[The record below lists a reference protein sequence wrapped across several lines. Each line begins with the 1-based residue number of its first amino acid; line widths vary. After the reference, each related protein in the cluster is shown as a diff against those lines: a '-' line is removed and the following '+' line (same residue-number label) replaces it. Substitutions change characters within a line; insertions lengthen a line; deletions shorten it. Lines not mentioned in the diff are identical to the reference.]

1 MKTKATSGSY
11 FLRLN
16 TQNIRSLHCFF
27 IVACSVFV
35 SVIPNI
41 SSAQSC
47 EVVETVR
54 LGSKKNPRSKTFDNM
69 SAITSVELVSYGN
82 NGRTCGTGD
91 YYAVQNR
98 LNTKANCKANFKVT
112 GVAVDCTASVVN
124 SIAQTPL
131 FLSQQSQSKP
141 NVMFLLDDSGSMHF
155 EIMPDQNVFFT
166 KTNGAVAY
174 LFPRAEGVYGSGDYT
189 NNVASV
195 EANAYNAITR
205 SPQQNSIYYNPATT
219 YDPWVKHDG
228 TFYPD
233 SSLTCALHNPEKIGT
248 GADRCRDL
256 TATNSNYK
264 QNNWRTCNSSGTC
277 TTINYS
283 TSDTNYTN
291 KSFWPATY
299 FWYTGTDPW
308 NYSNY
313 TRQEIKST
321 TVTYSGH
328 GRTSRDDCERAS
340 EGICTYQEEIQNFA
354 NWYTYYRSRIL
365 AARAGIGYAFSQQ
378 GSDMR
383 VGFGTINQSSHDV
396 DGVNT
401 TVIDKGVRPFAGSAR
416 ESFYSSLYT
425 RNIPASGTPLRLALD
440 AAGQYFSR
448 SDNRGPWGETPGT
461 NDSADHS
468 ACRRNYSVLMTDGYW
483 SGDSTY
489 QASTSSARSNNDGE
503 NGTQHTGRNGVSY
516 TYQAEAPFTDS
527 HSNTLADVAMYY
539 WKRDLRTN
547 LDNVVTPLPKNPA
560 FWQHMTTFGVGLG
573 VSGSINPDTAFN
585 SVATKT
591 AVAWPDTSPSTQNC
605 EGSTCAARIDDLLH
619 AGVNSRGGFFSAADP
634 NEFSSELAEVLRTI
648 AVETKSSASSIAA
661 NSTRLD
667 TGTLIYQARFNT
679 SDWSSELI
687 AYDLNPDGSI
697 KSTVWNTNTSGLIPA
712 ANSRNIFSARGS
724 FGAKTTTGINFSE
737 AAWASFSADQKTALQ
752 NGGSEAEGKELLNW
766 VRGDQSNEG
775 ASGFRSRTLRLGDII
790 NSDPFYVGDT
800 ENFGFGNLPGAEGSS
815 YYTFLNGTGGKY
827 GRRNM
832 LYVGANDGMLH
843 GFDAQTG
850 VEKFAFI
857 PLSVYPNLA
866 ELADLDYNHLYYVD
880 GSPRV
885 SDAYIGGAWKTV
897 LVGATGAGGRAVF
910 ALDVTDPDSVGPS
923 NLLWEFSTASS
934 DSDKLG
940 VAMSEPVIVRL
951 KAENRWVAIFGNG
964 YNSADN
970 TKLMVLD
977 LATGSLVKVIDTG
990 VSGASNGLASVVPVD
1005 INNDRI
1011 ADYIYAGDLQGNLW
1025 KFDFTGSTVAS
1036 WDVALKSGGTSIPLF
1051 VATDAAGNRQP
1062 ITARPVAGRHEVSG
1076 TMIYFGTGKYF
1087 ETADGQ
1093 LPTNPP
1099 VMSFYGIRDQGVQV
1113 VRGDLLQQSIV
1124 FEGKGT
1130 IVNNPDDP
1138 SDDTQT
1144 ADNVRVVSNNGAG
1157 APVDDGW
1164 YLNLVSP
1171 PSNTAKGER
1180 SVSRPILRSGK
1191 LIFTSS
1197 IPNADPCGFGG
1208 ESWLMEL
1215 DARNGGRLDFS
1226 AFDINDDT
1234 QFTVGDFIDLNG
1246 VKVPV
1251 SGLYFDE
1258 IIKTPGVVSAGTI
1271 EYKYTSGSSA
1281 TIGVTREKG
1290 SDSKLGRQA
1299 WRKLQ

>member
-1 MKTKATSGSY
+1 MFLNAISY
-11 FLRLN
+11 RFFLHLN
-16 TQNIRSLHCFF
+16 TRYPRFLYGFFLVVVSLFF
-27 IVACSVFV
+27 SLSSSVSF
-35 SVIPNI
+35 
-41 SSAQSC
+41 AQSC
-47 EVVETVR
+47 EVEETVT
-54 LGSKKNPRSKTFDNM
+54 LGSKNKPRSKTFENM
-69 SAITSVELVSYGN
+69 SEITSVELVSYGN
-82 NGRTCGTGD
+82 NGRVCGRGD

-112 GVAVDCTASVVN
+112 GVGADCTTSVASGV
-124 SIAQTPL
+124 AQAPL

-166 KTNGAVAY
+166 KSNGAVAY
-174 LFPRAEGVYGSGDYT
+174 LFPRASGVYGSGDYT
-189 NNVASV
+189 NNVASI

-205 SPQQNSIYYNPATT
+205 SPQQNSIYYNPAIT
-219 YDPWVKHDG
+219 YEPWVKHDG
-228 TFYPD
+228 SVYP
-233 SSLTCALHNPEKIGT
+233 SASTTCALHNPEKAGT
-248 GADRCRDL
+248 GESKCRNL
-256 TATNSNYK
+256 TATNYNYNN
-264 QNNWRTCNSSGTC
+264 NNWRTCNSAGTC
-277 TTINYS
+277 TTINAS
-283 TSDTNYTN
+283 NNSDYTN

-299 FWYTGTDPW
+299 FWYDGADPW
-308 NYSNY
+308 LYSSY
-313 TRQEIKST
+313 TRQEIRST
-321 TVTYSGH
+321 TSTYSGH
-328 GRTSRDDCERAS
+328 GRTSRDDCARAS
-340 EGICTYQEEIQNFA
+340 EGICSYDEEIQNFA

-401 TVIDKGVRPFAGSAR
+401 AVIDKGVRPFAGSAR
-416 ESFYSSLYT
+416 ESFYDSLYT
-425 RNIPASGTPLRLALD
+425 RDIPAAGTPLRHALD

-448 SDNRGPWGETPGT
+448 SDNKGPWGETPGT
-461 NDSADHS
+461 DDSAGHS

-539 WKRDLRTN
+539 WKRDLRTD

-585 SVATKT
+585 SVATKS
-591 AVAWPDTSPSTQNC
+591 AVAWPDTSPSAQNC

-634 NEFSSELAEVLRTI
+634 NEFSSELAEVLRAI
-648 AVETKSSASSIAA
+648 AIETKSSASSIAA

-667 TGTLIYQARFNT
+667 TGTLIYQARFST
-679 SDWSSELI
+679 GDWSSELI
-687 AYDLNPDGSI
+687 AYDLNSDGSI
-697 KSTVWNTNTSGLIPA
+697 KSTVWNTSTSGLIPA
-712 ANSRNIFSARGS
+712 ASARNIFTAQGS
-724 FGAKTTTGINFSE
+724 FGTKSVTGINFNE
-737 AAWASFSADQKTALQ
+737 ASWSSFSAYQKEALQ
-752 NGGSEAEGKELLNW
+752 SGGSATEGKLLLNW
-766 VRGDQSNEG
+766 LRGDQSNEG
-775 ASGFRSRTLRLGDII
+775 ESGFRSRTQRLGDII

-800 ENFGFGNLPGAEGSS
+800 ENFGFGSLPGTEGSS
-815 YYTFLNGTGGKY
+815 YYTFLNETSGKY

-843 GFDAQTG
+843 GFDALTG
-850 VEKFAFI
+850 EEQFAFI

-866 ELADLDYNHLYYVD
+866 ELADLDYNHFYYVD
-880 GSPRV
+880 GSPRA
-885 SDAYIGGAWKTV
+885 SDAYLGGAWKTV
-897 LVGATGAGGRAVF
+897 LVGATGAGGRSVF
-910 ALDVTDPDSVGPS
+910 AIDVTDPESFGP
-923 NLLWEFSTASS
+923 NKLLWEFSTGSSASH
-934 DSDKLG
+934 KLG

-964 YNSADN
+964 YNSGDN
-970 TKLMVLD
+970 TKLFVLD
-977 LATGSLVKVIDTG
+977 LATGDVVKAIDTG
-990 VSGASNGLASVVPVD
+990 VTGANNGLASVVPVD
-1005 INNDRI
+1005 TDNDRI
-1011 ADYIYAGDLQGNLW
+1011 ADYVYAGDLQGNLW
-1025 KFDFTGSTVAS
+1025 KFDFTGTTVAS
-1036 WDVALKSGGTSIPLF
+1036 WDVALKAGSTPIPLF
-1051 VATDAAGNRQP
+1051 IATDEDGNRQA
-1062 ITARPVAGRHEVSG
+1062 ITSRPVAGRHEVSG
-1076 TMIYFGTGKYF
+1076 VVIYFGTGKYF
-1087 ETADGQ
+1087 ETSDGD
-1093 LPTNPP
+1093 LPDNPP

-1113 VRGDLLQQSIV
+1113 ARNDLLQQNII
-1124 FEGKGT
+1124 FEGQGT

-1138 SDDTQT
+1138 DDDTLT
-1144 ADNVRVVSNNGAG
+1144 DDNVRVVSDNGAG
-1157 APVDDGW
+1157 TSADYGW

-1180 SVSRPILRSGK
+1180 SVSRPILRSGRI
-1191 LIFTSS
+1191 IFTTL

-1234 QFTVGDFIDLNG
+1234 QFTVGDFIEIDG
-1246 VKVPV
+1246 EKVPV

-1258 IIKTPGVVSAGTI
+1258 IIKTPGVVSAGTV

-1290 SDSKLGRQA
+1290 SDNKLGRQA